1 MTVATLQDSKTSRV
15 VRILE
20 ATVLVVATLYFGRPI
35 LLPIGA
41 AILLT
46 FLFSLP
52 VGWLERH
59 GLPRIV
65 AVLSVVFLVFGLFGL
80 AAWQT
85 TSQLSDLVLRL
96 PQYEQNLR
104 TKIHDLA
111 ASESGSLKRIGET
124 IDHVTSDLEQTIA
137 GTEKAAERAKEA
149 VTPPPA
155 PVPVKVV
162 ETPTTPLETVD
173 LFLVSL
179 VGPITSLGAITVLV
193 IFMLMVRED
202 LRDRLVRLAG
212 TSQLT
217 LTTRTLDEIGT
228 RISRYLLL
236 NAVVNSGFGLLIG
249 LGMFAIGVQYAA
261 LWGLLAACLRFIPYL
276 GAIVS
281 STLPIGMAIVQFP
294 GWTEPLLVIGLFIV
308 AELALDNVIEPLVYG
323 RSAGVSPVA
332 LLMAAMFWGWIWGL
346 PGLVLSVPMT
356 VMLAV
361 LGKYLAPLEP
371 LWIILGNEPTLP
383 LSVRYYQRLLAS
395 DADEAADIL
404 EDDLKDRSLVET
416 FDEILLPALAQA
428 ERDRERGDIS
438 ADQEELIWNTTQQFV
453 EEFGA
458 EYRAQH
464 ASREGESAPTSA
476 LVVGV
481 PVLDRADE
489 IALSMLAQVLPP
501 HVKLEM
507 IPRTVLAGE
516 LLTSF
521 ESATP
526 DLVCVSALGPGGVG
540 QIRYLSKRVRQKFQH
555 LPVLV
560 GRWSFQGDAA
570 KMIANTKERGATH
583 VVTRLQ
589 EALDEISRLHPAVAP
604 EPQAAVA

>member
-1 MTVATLQDSKTSRV
+1 VATLQDSKTLRL

-35 LLPIGA
+35 LLPIAA

-52 VGWLERH
+52 VGWLERFKV
-59 GLPRIV
+59 PRIV
-65 AVLSVVFLVFGLFGL
+65 AVLTVVILVFGLFAVAL
-80 AAWQT
+80 WQT
-85 TSQLSDLVLRL
+85 TAQLSDLMLRL

-104 TKIHDLA
+104 TKLHELA
-111 ASESGSLKRIGET
+111 ASESGSLRRLGET
-124 IDHVTSDLEQTIA
+124 VSHVTTEIEQTIS
-137 GTEKAAERAKEA
+137 GTEQATQRAKESI
-149 VTPPPA
+149 VEPPP
-155 PVPVKVV
+155 PLPVKIVAD
-162 ETPTTPLETVD
+162 PNTPLETANS
-173 LFLVSL
+173 FLMSL
-179 VGPITSLGAITVLV
+179 LGPVTSLGAVTVLV

-217 LTTRTLDEIGT
+217 LTTRTMDEIGS
-228 RISRYLLL
+228 RISRYLLF
-236 NAVVNSGFGLLIG
+236 NALVNSGFGLIIG

-261 LWGLLAACLRFIPYL
+261 LWGLLAAMLRFIPYL

-281 STLPIGMAIVQFP
+281 SALPIGMAIVQFP
-294 GWTEPLLVIGLFIV
+294 TWMEPLMVIGLFIV
-308 AELALDNVIEPLVYG
+308 AELMLDNVVEPLVYG
-323 RSAGVSPVA
+323 RSAGVSAVA

-361 LGKYLAPLEP
+361 LGKYLTPLEP
-371 LWIILGNEPTLP
+371 LWVLLGNEPTLP
-383 LSVRYYQRLLAS
+383 SSVRYYQRLLAN

-404 EDDLKDRSLVET
+404 ENHSKDHSLVET
-416 FDEILLPALAQA
+416 FDEILLPALAQS

-438 ADQEELIWNTTQQFV
+438 TEQEELIWNTTQQFV
-453 EEFGA
+453 DELAAERDAEHAADEEPTA
-458 EYRAQH
+458 
-464 ASREGESAPTSA
+464 APA

-489 IALSMLAQVLPP
+489 IALNMLAQVVPP
-501 HVKLEM
+501 HVKVEV

-521 ESATP
+521 ETATP
-526 DLVCVSALGPGGVG
+526 EVVCISALGPGGVG
-540 QIRYLSKRVRQKFQH
+540 QIRYLSKRVRQKFPQ
-555 LPVLV
+555 LPVIV
-560 GRWSFQGDAA
+560 GRWAFQGDAA

-583 VVTRLQ
+583 VVTQLQ
-589 EALDEISRLHPAVAP
+589 QALEVIAKLQPGAASP
-604 EPQAAVA
+604 EPVESLA